1 MRSTSAASVPTI
13 EVTDDG
19 DASTIKAPAS
29 PRPTTSSTMTTAA
42 AAPVAAAQKK
52 EAAGPPAPGDYADLY
67 STPPMS
73 PNVAQPGDPTYFPMR
88 VIEPVAPGSCIRA
101 APLKQTQLEC
111 FGGHYRFLASRNE
124 DHPVACQSCRVEDKG
139 ARFTCAHCAVR
150 ICADCREVLMMN
162 GRDLEKLVEMLKK

>member
-1 MRSTSAASVPTI
+1 
-13 EVTDDG
+13 
-19 DASTIKAPAS
+19 
-29 PRPTTSSTMTTAA
+29 MTTAA
-42 AAPVAAAQKK
+42 VAPAAHQ
-52 EAAGPPAPGDYADLY
+52 PPAPGNYSELY

-73 PNVAQPGDPTYFPMR
+73 PTVAKPGDPAYFPMR
-88 VIEPVAPGSCIRA
+88 VVEPVAPGACLPA
-101 APLKQTQLEC
+101 APLKRTQTEC

-124 DHPVACQSCRVEDKG
+124 DHPLACQACHIRDSG